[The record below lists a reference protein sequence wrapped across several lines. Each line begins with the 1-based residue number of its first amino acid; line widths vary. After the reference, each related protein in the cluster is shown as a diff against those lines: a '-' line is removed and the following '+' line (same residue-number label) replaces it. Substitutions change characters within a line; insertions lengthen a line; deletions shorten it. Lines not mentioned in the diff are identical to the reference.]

1 GSHAPRGNP
10 LPSRSAARTGPARS
24 VGRSP
29 QFVSAQ
35 SGAIAKIRPVGL
47 GTAAGRLP
55 CQFPI
60 PSRLPGFRLRP
71 LFRNEEVSMR
81 GFFRLCWVM
90 AVVHLLS
97 TPAPAQQQAPAAAA
111 NAVAATVNGEAIY
124 EKAVQRGLQ

>member
-1 GSHAPRGNP
+1 PAAPRRGQD
-10 LPSRSAARTGPARS
+10 PARS

-47 GTAAGRLP
+47 GTAAGR
-55 CQFPI
+55 FPI

-71 LFRNEEVSMR
+71 LFRNEEVPMR

-90 AVVHLLS
+90 AVFHLLS
-97 TPAPAQQQAPAAAA
+97 TSAPAQQAPAAT
-111 NAVAATVNGEAIY
+111 NAVTATVNGEAIF
-124 EKAVQRGLQ
+124 EKAVQRGLQCAPPDKHAEARPELL